1 MLEIVLASASP
12 RRAELLRQLGLAFT
26 TVESGVT
33 EEHDDESNPARL
45 AEALAL
51 RKARDVASRSG
62 DVLIIAA
69 DTVVCVD
76 GLLLGK
82 PRDEAEA
89 REMLRR
95 LSGRQHEVLT
105 GVAGIDNR
113 TSRIATHVEKTTV
126 WMRSIADEELNWYV
140 QSGEPFDKAGGY
152 GIQGQAAVF
161 VERLAGCYFNVVGL
175 PLAALWQMLFRQGI
189 KLWEGAGNSD
199 ITAPDHQRSAS
210 GGASTGAPAATRTGE
225 PF

>member
-69 DTVVCVD
+69 DTVVCVG

-105 GVAGIDNR
+105 GVAVIDNR
-113 TSRIATHVEKTTV
+113 TGRSSTHVEKTSV
-126 WMRSIADEELNWYV
+126 WMRSIAD
-140 QSGEPFDKAGGY
+140 A
-152 GIQGQAAVF
+152 QG
-161 VERLAGCYFNVVGL
+161 R
-175 PLAALWQMLFRQGI
+175 
-189 KLWEGAGNSD
+189 
-199 ITAPDHQRSAS
+199 H
-210 GGASTGAPAATRTGE
+210 
-225 PF
+225 